1 MAKGGLKSGA
11 IFVLALVGA
20 CAAPPANAPQ
30 PPPPTPPAPEAPKP
44 EPPPQASVAP
54 AAPKDQC
61 GAQPL
66 QYLVGKPRTQIPAP
80 LAPSRRQVVCST
92 CVVSRD
98 HVPYRQTI
106 TFDSATGLVTSVR
119 CG

>member
-1 MAKGGLKSGA
+1 MAQGGVKSGV
-11 IFVLALVGA
+11 ILVLVLSGA
-20 CAAPPANAPQ
+20 CAAPPAPQ
-30 PPPPTPPAPEAPKP
+30 PAPPAPPAPEATEPAP
-44 EPPPQASVAP
+44 PPPQATVAP
-54 AAPKDQC
+54 TAPKDQC

-92 CVVSRD
+92 CVVSRNF
-98 HVPYRQTI
+98 VPYRQTI